1 MATTFINS
9 SLEDVK
15 FHIENQS
22 FEGPIDLLVSM
33 VKEAKIDIMEI
44 FVSDITRQY
53 IAYVKTLK
61 ELDYEYVSQ
70 YIILAATLIEIKSGK
85 LLPIQEEYDDYQEEV
100 NLMEKQ
106 LISDLEKRLLLELP
120 EKLRPRE
127 TLNLFYPE
135 PEYDENDYKLIAKNL
150 TLEQLLGAYQLI
162 LEKAVMEES
171 AKIPKTIT
179 MERFTVAE
187 QVKDIAYKV
196 RTQKEIRFYDLFL
209 ADYTRQE
216 IINVFLAILEIVK
229 KQIALATQAENND
242 IVLKHNV
249 EDKFDIEHYNEE
261 ELTKDVEEYN

>member
-1 MATTFINS
+1 MSTFINS

-33 VKEAKIDIMEI
+33 VKEAKIDIMDI
-44 FVSDITRQY
+44 FVSDITSQY
-53 IAYVKTLK
+53 IKYVKTLR

-70 YIILAATLIEIKSGK
+70 YIILAATLIEIKSSK
-85 LLPIQEEYDDYQEEV
+85 LLPIQEEYDEYQEEV
-100 NLMEKQ
+100 SFMEQQ

-127 TLNLFYPE
+127 TINLFYPE
-135 PEYDENDYKLIAKNL
+135 PEYNENDYKLLATNL
-150 TLEQLLGAYQLI
+150 TLDQLLGAYQLI

-171 AKIPKTIT
+171 AKTPKTIT
-179 MERFTVAE
+179 LERFTVAE
-187 QVKDIAYKV
+187 QVKSIAYSV
-196 RTQKEIRFYDLFL
+196 RTQKEIKFFDLFQK
-209 ADYTRQE
+209 DYTRPE
-216 IINVFLAILEIVK
+216 IINVFLAILEVVK
-229 KQIALATQAENND
+229 KQIAVAKQTENND
-242 IVLKHNV
+242 IVLSHNS